1 MEENII
7 GKYLYG
13 SSSVSNGDLKQVPIF
28 FANKTTP
35 LVEAEMLNELKGGFL
50 MLRKL
55 IEKILF
61 KKKEDYHADYADR
74 IVFHVR
80 ALTRLD
86 IETNKLLDKL
96 KSVPDSSEFDTV
108 LGNIDQ
114 MKWHLKTTRAYLD
127 IYPSLQ
133 NYIAEMDEQ
142 IKGYEKTAMLLCY
155 GAKFK

>member
-1 MEENII
+1 
-7 GKYLYG
+7 
-13 SSSVSNGDLKQVPIF
+13 
-28 FANKTTP
+28 
-35 LVEAEMLNELKGGFL
+35 

-55 IEKILF
+55 VEKILF
-61 KKKEDYHADYADR
+61 KKKEEYYYADR

-86 IETNKLLDKL
+86 IETKKLLDKL
-96 KSVPDSSEFDTV
+96 KSVPDSCEFDTV

-114 MKWHLKTTRAYLD
+114 MKWQLKTMRAYLD

-133 NYIAEMDEQ
+133 EYIDNTTEQ
-142 IKGYEKTAMLLCY
+142 IKSYEKTTMLLCY